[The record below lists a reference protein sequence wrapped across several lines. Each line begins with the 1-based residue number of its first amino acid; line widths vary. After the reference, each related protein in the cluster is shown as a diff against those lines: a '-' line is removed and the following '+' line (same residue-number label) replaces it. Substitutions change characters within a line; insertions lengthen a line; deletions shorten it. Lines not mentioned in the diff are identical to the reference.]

1 MWIMWIMWITSC
13 RHGVEGD
20 HVLSALRGISG
31 ALQSSAAKSPEYT
44 QDGLEEL
51 EQLEQFLL
59 FDFCF
64 IFDILMTVSVVS
76 FQLSFR
82 FSSSKRV
89 QCVQCCVH

>member
-64 IFDILMTVSVVS
+64 IFDILISDCFVCFVS
-76 FQLSFR
+76 FVSF
-82 FSSSKRV
+82 
-89 QCVQCCVH
+89 